1 MRSKTL
7 TLEHC
12 QSNKDILKMP
22 SLNTVDNGLI
32 KMSFLQAAHREEFQQ
47 KWMSAETWAQLIVKY
62 SIVDSNL
69 MFNGDQLD
77 KCINSQEKINV
88 SKRRWV

>member
-1 MRSKTL
+1 
-7 TLEHC
+7 
-12 QSNKDILKMP
+12 MP